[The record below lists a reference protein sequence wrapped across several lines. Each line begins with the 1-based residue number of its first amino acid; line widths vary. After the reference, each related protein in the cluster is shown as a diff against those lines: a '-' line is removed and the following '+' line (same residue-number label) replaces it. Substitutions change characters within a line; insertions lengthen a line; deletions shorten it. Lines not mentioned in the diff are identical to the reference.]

1 MVRLYS
7 LVAAGLVVAMLGTL
21 AWLIWARPAGDRFAA
36 CRTSAVAGGVGA
48 LGGPFELTDHAGRTV
63 TDRELVT
70 MPTILYFGYTFCPDV
85 CPLDNARNALAVEL
99 LEERGIIAQP
109 AFVTVDPAR
118 DTREVMAE
126 FVSIFHPRMVGLSGS
141 EARIREAARA
151 FRVYYAAQPAQDDFY
166 LIDHSTH
173 SYLLLPGHGVVEVLP
188 RALEAQQVAERVAC
202 FVGRL

>member
-1 MVRLYS
+1 MVRIYS
-7 LVAAGLVVAMLGTL
+7 LVAAGLVAAMLGTL

-48 LGGPFELTDHAGRTV
+48 LGGPFELTDHTGRTV
-63 TDRELVT
+63 TERELVT

-85 CPLDNARNALAVEL
+85 CPLDNARNALAVDL

-126 FVSIFHPRMVGLSGS
+126 FVSIFHSRMVGLSGS

-151 FRVYYAAQPAQDDFY
+151 FRVYYAAQPAQDGYY

-188 RALEAQQVAERVAC
+188 RALEAPQLAERVAC